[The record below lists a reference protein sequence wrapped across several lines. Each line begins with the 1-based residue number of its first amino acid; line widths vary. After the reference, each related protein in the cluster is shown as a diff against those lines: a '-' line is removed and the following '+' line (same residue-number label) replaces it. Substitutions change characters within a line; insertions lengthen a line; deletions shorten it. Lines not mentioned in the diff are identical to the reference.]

1 MIKYKNR
8 KTAKRVIFLIMFIWT
23 FFNGAYANINAPLIK
38 SIADAQGFT
47 NEIMVNYIATITNL
61 AMVAANIF
69 LSLIGGKKMN
79 MRLWAVI
86 TGVLTI
92 GGSLGAVLVSGSLGA
107 MIFMRFFVGFG
118 AGIGCLISGAV
129 LPFYF
134 EGKELATVLGV
145 VTAGSGFWG
154 FIFSNISGV
163 LNSAYG
169 WKASYMLYCY
179 AIIPVLLFLIFIPKE
194 KFIETPEKA
203 IEKAKTSATEK
214 VKEKKERELNP
225 TVIIYIVLAF
235 LVYLMI
241 QLMWSNISTWI
252 AEPPINATLV
262 QVGLAASIM
271 PLASF
276 IGRALNGPIYNKI
289 GRFSLHLFFGML
301 LVGLILG
308 VVADTFGTSL
318 VAIFLVGATMGL
330 AHPVVTLLGI
340 KSSPRGQV
348 RAQALILAGENLG
361 NFFSTQWRVFIN
373 NLSDGTLRSAFRINA
388 YFVAAV
394 VVLCFI
400 GTFILMK
407 VEKKETA

>member
-1 MIKYKNR
+1 
-8 KTAKRVIFLIMFIWT
+8 MFIWT
-23 FFNGAYANINAPLIK
+23 FFNGAYANINAPLLR
-38 SIADAQGFT
+38 SIAEAQGFT
-47 NEIMVNYIATITNL
+47 NEIMVNYIATIANL

-69 LSLIGGKKMN
+69 LSIIGGKKMN
-79 MRLWAVI
+79 MRMWAIVA
-86 TGVLTI
+86 GVLTM
-92 GGSLGAVLVSGSLGA
+92 GGGVGTILLSGNLNA
-107 MIFMRFFVGFG
+107 MIFARFFVGFG
-118 AGIGCLISGAV
+118 AGVGCLIAGAV

-154 FIFSNISGV
+154 FIFSNLSGV
-163 LNSAYG
+163 LNASYG

-179 AIIPVLLFLIFIPKE
+179 AIIPVILFLVFVPKE
-194 KFIETPEKA
+194 KFIEVPEKA
-203 IEKAKTSATEK
+203 IDKLKETDK
-214 VKEKKERELNP
+214 KEKKERELNP
-225 TVIIYIVLAF
+225 QVIIYIVLAF

-289 GRFSLHLFFGML
+289 GRFSLHLFYAML
-301 LVGLILG
+301 LMGLILG
-308 VVADTFGTSL
+308 VVATTFNLSL

-330 AHPVVTLLGI
+330 AHPVVILLAI
-340 KSSPRGQV
+340 KTSPRGQV

-361 NFFSTQWRVFIN
+361 NFFSTQWRVYIN
-373 NLSDGTLRSAFRINA
+373 RLSDGTLRSVFHINA
-388 YFVAAV
+388 YFVGAV
-394 VVLCFI
+394 LVLCFI

-407 VEKKETA
+407 MEKKQQIA

>member
-1 MIKYKNR
+1 
-8 KTAKRVIFLIMFIWT
+8 MFIWT
-23 FFNGAYANINAPLIK
+23 FFNGAYANIIAPLLR
-38 SIADAQGFT
+38 SIAEAQGFT
-47 NEIMVNYIATITNL
+47 NEIMVNYIATIANL

-69 LSLIGGKKMN
+69 LSVIGGKKMN
-79 MRLWAVI
+79 MRMWAVVA
-86 TGVLTI
+86 GVLTM
-92 GGSLGAVLVSGSLGA
+92 GGGVGTILLSGNLNA
-107 MIFMRFFVGFG
+107 MIFARFFVGFG
-118 AGIGCLISGAV
+118 AGVGCLIAGAV

-154 FIFSNISGV
+154 FIFSNLSGV
-163 LNSAYG
+163 LNASYG

-179 AIIPVLLFLIFIPKE
+179 AIIPVILFLVFVPKE
-194 KFIETPEKA
+194 KFIEVPEKA
-203 IEKAKTSATEK
+203 IDKLKETDK
-214 VKEKKERELNP
+214 KEKKERELNP
-225 TVIIYIVLAF
+225 QVIIYIVLAF

-289 GRFSLHLFFGML
+289 GRFSLHLFYAML
-301 LVGLILG
+301 LMGLILG
-308 VVADTFGTSL
+308 VVATTFNLSL

-330 AHPVVTLLGI
+330 AHPVVTLLAI
-340 KSSPRGQV
+340 KTSPRGQV

-361 NFFSTQWRVFIN
+361 NFFSTQWRVYIN
-373 NLSDGTLRSAFRINA
+373 RLSDGTLRSAFHINA
-388 YFVAAV
+388 YFVGAV
-394 VVLCFI
+394 LVLCFI

-407 VEKKETA
+407 MEKKQQIA

>member
-1 MIKYKNR
+1 
-8 KTAKRVIFLIMFIWT
+8 MFIWT
-23 FFNGAYANINAPLIK
+23 FFNGAYANINAPLLR
-38 SIADAQGFT
+38 SIAEAQGFT
-47 NEIMVNYIATITNL
+47 NEIMVNYIATIANL

-69 LSLIGGKKMN
+69 LSVIGGKKMN
-79 MRLWAVI
+79 MRMWAVVA
-86 TGVLTI
+86 GVLTM
-92 GGSLGAVLVSGSLGA
+92 GGGVGTILLSGNLNA
-107 MIFMRFFVGFG
+107 MIFARFFVGFG
-118 AGIGCLISGAV
+118 AGVGCLIAGAV

-154 FIFSNISGV
+154 FIFSNLSGV
-163 LNSAYG
+163 LNASYG

-179 AIIPVLLFLIFIPKE
+179 AIIPVILFLVFVPKE
-194 KFIETPEKA
+194 KFIEVPEKA
-203 IEKAKTSATEK
+203 IDKLKETDK
-214 VKEKKERELNP
+214 KEKKERELNP
-225 TVIIYIVLAF
+225 QVIIYIVLAF

-289 GRFSLHLFFGML
+289 GRFSLHLFYAML
-301 LVGLILG
+301 LMGLILG
-308 VVADTFGTSL
+308 VVATTFNLSL

-330 AHPVVTLLGI
+330 AHPVVTLLAI
-340 KSSPRGQV
+340 KTSPRGQV

-361 NFFSTQWRVFIN
+361 NFFSTQWRVYIN
-373 NLSDGTLRSAFRINA
+373 RLSDGTWH
-388 YFVAAV
+388 
-394 VVLCFI
+394 
-400 GTFILMK
+400 
-407 VEKKETA
+407 

>member
-1 MIKYKNR
+1 
-8 KTAKRVIFLIMFIWT
+8 MFIWT
-23 FFNGAYANINAPLIK
+23 FFNGAYANINAPLLR
-38 SIADAQGFT
+38 SIAEAQGFT
-47 NEIMVNYIATITNL
+47 NEIMVNYIATIANL

-69 LSLIGGKKMN
+69 LSVIGGKKMN
-79 MRLWAVI
+79 MRMWAVVA
-86 TGVLTI
+86 GVLTM
-92 GGSLGAVLVSGSLGA
+92 GGGVGTILLSGNLNA
-107 MIFMRFFVGFG
+107 MIFARFFVGFG
-118 AGIGCLISGAV
+118 AGVGCLIAGAV

-154 FIFSNISGV
+154 FIFSNLSGV
-163 LNSAYG
+163 LNASYG

-179 AIIPVLLFLIFIPKE
+179 AIIPVILFLVFVPKE
-194 KFIETPEKA
+194 KFIEVPEKA
-203 IEKAKTSATEK
+203 IDKLKETDK
-214 VKEKKERELNP
+214 KEKRERELNP
-225 TVIIYIVLAF
+225 QVIIYIVLAF

-289 GRFSLHLFFGML
+289 GRFSLHLFYAML
-301 LVGLILG
+301 LMGLILG
-308 VVADTFGTSL
+308 VVATTFNLSL

-330 AHPVVTLLGI
+330 AHPVVTLLAI
-340 KSSPRGQV
+340 KTSPRGQV

-361 NFFSTQWRVFIN
+361 NFFSTQWRVYIN
-373 NLSDGTLRSAFRINA
+373 RLSDGTLRSAFHINA
-388 YFVAAV
+388 YFVGAV
-394 VVLCFI
+394 LVLCFI

-407 VEKKETA
+407 MEKKQQIA

>member
-1 MIKYKNR
+1 
-8 KTAKRVIFLIMFIWT
+8 MFIWT
-23 FFNGAYANINAPLIK
+23 FFNGAYANINAPLLR
-38 SIADAQGFT
+38 SIAEAQGFT
-47 NEIMVNYIATITNL
+47 NEIMVNYIATIANL

-69 LSLIGGKKMN
+69 LSVIGGKKMN
-79 MRLWAVI
+79 MRMWAVVAE
-86 TGVLTI
+86 VLTM
-92 GGSLGAVLVSGSLGA
+92 GGGVGTILLSGNLNA
-107 MIFMRFFVGFG
+107 MIFARFFVGFG
-118 AGIGCLISGAV
+118 AGVGCLIAGAV

-154 FIFSNISGV
+154 FIFSNLSGV
-163 LNSAYG
+163 LNASYG

-179 AIIPVLLFLIFIPKE
+179 AIIPVILFLVFVPKE
-194 KFIETPEKA
+194 KFIEVPEKA
-203 IEKAKTSATEK
+203 IDKLKETEK
-214 VKEKKERELNP
+214 KEKKERELNP
-225 TVIIYIVLAF
+225 QVIIYIVLAF

-289 GRFSLHLFFGML
+289 RRFSLHLFYAML
-301 LVGLILG
+301 LIGLILG
-308 VVADTFGTSL
+308 VVATTFNLSL

-330 AHPVVTLLGI
+330 AHPVVTLLAI
-340 KSSPRGQV
+340 KTSPRGQV

-361 NFFSTQWRVFIN
+361 NFFSTQWRVYIN
-373 NLSDGTLRSAFRINA
+373 RLSDGTLRSAFHINA
-388 YFVAAV
+388 YFVGAV
-394 VVLCFI
+394 LVLCFI

-407 VEKKETA
+407 MEKKQQLA

>member
-8 KTAKRVIFLIMFIWT
+8 KTAKRIIFLVMFIWT
-23 FFNGAYANINAPLIK
+23 FFNGAYANINAPLLR
-38 SIADAQGFT
+38 SIAEAQGFT
-47 NEIMVNYIATITNL
+47 NEIMVNYIATIANL

-69 LSLIGGKKMN
+69 LSIIGGKKMN
-79 MRLWAVI
+79 MRMWAIVA
-86 TGVLTI
+86 GVLTM
-92 GGSLGAVLVSGSLGA
+92 GGGVGTILLSGNLNA
-107 MIFMRFFVGFG
+107 MIFARFFVGFG
-118 AGIGCLISGAV
+118 AGVGCLIAGAV

-154 FIFSNISGV
+154 FIFSNLSGV
-163 LNSAYG
+163 LNASYG

-179 AIIPVLLFLIFIPKE
+179 AIIPVILFLVFVPKE
-194 KFIETPEKA
+194 KFIEVPEKA
-203 IEKAKTSATEK
+203 IDKLKETDK
-214 VKEKKERELNP
+214 KEKRERELNP
-225 TVIIYIVLAF
+225 QVIIYIVLAF

-289 GRFSLHLFFGML
+289 GRFSLHLFYAML
-301 LVGLILG
+301 LMGLILG
-308 VVADTFGTSL
+308 VVATTFNLSL

-330 AHPVVTLLGI
+330 AHPVVTLLAI
-340 KSSPRGQV
+340 KTSPRGQV

-361 NFFSTQWRVFIN
+361 NFFSTQWRVYIN
-373 NLSDGTLRSAFRINA
+373 RLSDGTLRSVFHINA
-388 YFVAAV
+388 YFVGAV
-394 VVLCFI
+394 LVLCFI

-407 VEKKETA
+407 MEKKQQIA